1 MNRSIKMTAVA
12 LSMAA
17 LLLGACGKSKGS
29 GTPTA
34 SSTAVQ
40 KDATIAAEVPAAIAS
55 KGTLNVATDASYAP
69 DEFFDTDNKTIIG
82 MDIDLMNAIAAVM
95 GLKTTYTNQTFKGI
109 IPSLQAGRFDLSISS
124 FTDNTDREK
133 VVDFVDYFQAGA
145 SIFVKSDSTD
155 KFTSLDQLCGKAVS
169 VEKGT
174 TELDDANAGR
184 RGRASP
190 GHPGPPSRAL
200 GRDDRGRVRHDSRC
214 DRLRHQQE
222 HPLESRRTLLLG
234 QRDPPRRRRDA
245 RAYGFGDGHRRGTGD
260 RAGRHA
266 LITGA
271 TRLLGGVG
279 LYLGLSRNT
288 GARATTVL
296 GRHRSVHG
304 AAPSCRPAVDPHR
317 FF

>member
-124 FTDNTDREK
+124 FTDNTDRKK

-174 TELDDANAGR
+174 TELDDANAGSAKCVKDR
-184 RGRASP
+184 KAKITVLSFDDQIQTNLAVISGRAVASL
-190 GHPGPPSRAL
+190 A
-200 GRDDRGRVRHDSRC
+200 DSQVAAYQVK
-214 DRLRHQQE
+214 L
-222 HPLESRRTLLLG
+222 TNG
-234 QRDPPRRRRDA
+234 QVKV
-245 RAYGFGDGHRRGTGD
+245 TGD
-260 RAGRHA
+260 YLAPAPYGIAIPRPAGA
-266 LITGA
+266 TPGSGPLTKAIFDALQKLITDG
-271 TRLLGGVG
+271 T
-279 LYLGLSRNT
+279 
-288 GARATTVL
+288 
-296 GRHRSVHG
+296 
-304 AAPSCRPAVDPHR
+304 
-317 FF
+317 